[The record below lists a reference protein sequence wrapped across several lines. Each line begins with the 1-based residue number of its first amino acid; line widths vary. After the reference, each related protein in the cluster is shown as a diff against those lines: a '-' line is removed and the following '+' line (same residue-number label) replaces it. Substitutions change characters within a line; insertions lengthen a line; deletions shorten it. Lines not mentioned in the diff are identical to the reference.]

1 MLNKIFDFDSFVS
14 RISESDSVL
23 EYKPR
28 SFKEWLVESLSSDD
42 PLIAEVEALSRE
54 EVLETARKILIMST
68 MRINES
74 FPHFRP
80 FLNIMPPTPLF
91 GAGSNVSAK
100 IGTMHTTGSGIFF
113 DPYFVVYAQKLGQ
126 KDFGDSVKSLGMK
139 PWERI
144 RGEHPDYSDYVTF
157 VLIHEIMHNV
167 LKHFLRQDFKSDWLN
182 PYEISRLWNI
192 ATDYEINH
200 ILKRDGESRG
210 YIKMLPGGV
219 DATAGDTYWYVD
231 PNEVDELGNNLR
243 TFFMESRAEL
253 IFWRLLKNI
262 ENERAKQAQD
272 DQDGQ
277 DQGGGEDGQDQGGGE
292 DGQDQGGGEDGQDQ
306 GGGEDGQDQGGG
318 GQEESN
324 DQGEEGDP
332 GSGEGGQGG
341 SSISPGDI
349 IWDSDN
355 NTYGRVTNVIGDDV
369 EYDPISED
377 EI

>member
-28 SFKEWLVESLSSDD
+28 SFKEWLVESLSDNTQI
-42 PLIAEVEALSRE
+42 IAEVEALSRE
-54 EVLETARKILIMST
+54 DALETARKILIMST

-80 FLNIMPPTPLF
+80 FLTIMPPTPLF

-167 LKHFLRQDFKSDWLN
+167 LKHFLRQDFKSDWLT

-200 ILKRDGESRG
+200 ILKRDGESRE
-210 YIKMLPGGV
+210 YIKMLPGGI
-219 DATAGDTYWYVD
+219 DATAEGTDWYID

-253 IFWRLLKNI
+253 IFWRLVKNI

-277 DQGGGEDGQDQGGGE
+277 DQGSGDQE
-292 DGQDQGGGEDGQDQ
+292 ESDDQNQ
-306 GGGEDGQDQGGG
+306 
-318 GQEESN
+318 ESN
-324 DQGEEGDP
+324 DQGEDGDPGSGDQEESDDQNQESNDQGEDGDP
-332 GSGEGGQGG
+332 GSGEGGQGE